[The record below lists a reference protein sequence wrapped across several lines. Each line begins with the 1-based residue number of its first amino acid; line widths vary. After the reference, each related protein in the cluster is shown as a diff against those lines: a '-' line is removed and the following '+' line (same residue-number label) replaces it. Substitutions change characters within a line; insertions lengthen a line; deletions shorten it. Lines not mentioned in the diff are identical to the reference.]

1 MTIVSLKNF
10 FSIIKPRYFFFYLYS
25 WSISYDFIYF
35 KKLTDIFKIK
45 KKPLKL
51 NKLSAILHNTHV

>member
-45 KKPLKL
+45 KKTTETQQTICYI
-51 NKLSAILHNTHV
+51 A

>member
-1 MTIVSLKNF
+1 MTIVSLNKF
-10 FSIIKPRYFFFYLYS
+10 FSINKPRYFFFYLYS

-45 KKPLKL
+45 KK
-51 NKLSAILHNTHV
+51 NTKTQQSMCYIA